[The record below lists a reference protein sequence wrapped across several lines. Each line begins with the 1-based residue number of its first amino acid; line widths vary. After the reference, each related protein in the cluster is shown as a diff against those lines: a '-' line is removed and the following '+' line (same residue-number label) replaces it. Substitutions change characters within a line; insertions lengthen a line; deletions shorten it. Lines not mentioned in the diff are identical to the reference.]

1 MPPPERLEV
10 RQISLEHES
19 VNLFSLS
26 WIPANYSTL
35 PGVSHDEHKKIIS
48 QDDPYSY
55 PYFRGNLE
63 IMLLKL
69 DFDVHTGG

>member
-1 MPPPERLEV
+1 MPPPERFEV

-48 QDDPYSY
+48 QDDHIATPIL
-55 PYFRGNLE
+55 GE
-63 IMLLKL
+63 I
-69 DFDVHTGG
+69 